1 MKCPKCGSEI
11 REGHLYCE
19 KCGMEIRI
27 VPDFE
32 PEIENSITETLSGV
46 GVEIEGKEP
55 EKEAEKKDAE
65 ENFFQE
71 ESGRNWLLLSMVTL
85 LTIVLIAIGASA
97 FMYMN
102 YSVSHQ
108 VQTARKYA
116 GEGNYEKA
124 IRHLDKAIKLDEG
137 NAEIVLLQSNYYYA
151 SGDSKQAAEVL
162 LELIE
167 REQLSHEDMEKAYA
181 SVIAIYDEEGRYEEI
196 NTLLLNCP
204 DKEVVT
210 VFQNYMAMDPEFS
223 FVTGSYDEVVPLKL
237 SANTTGKIYYTM
249 DGSTPTQ
256 NSKVYTAPVF
266 LESGK
271 YQIAAMFVNDY
282 GIQSNV
288 VKNWYEINLTI
299 PDAPKVFL
307 YSGRYEVPTLIEVE
321 MPLTGTV
328 YYTTDGS
335 VPNVNSQKYTEP
347 VSMPLGR
354 SNYKFVVISD
364 EGVASEVISRSYE
377 FKLDTDVSTD
387 KAVQNVKWALM
398 ERDVLTDVQ
407 GHAQGIKGRYVF
419 QYDTIVTIEGNYYY
433 EIVEYYED
441 TGGSRSK
448 TGHLYAVEV
457 YSGNANRLIYD
468 EQGQMGLIPL
478 TNAKN

>member
-11 REGHLYCE
+11 REEHLYCE
-19 KCGMEIRI
+19 KCGTEIRI

-46 GVEIEGKEP
+46 GVEIEGREP
-55 EKEAEKKDAE
+55 AGEEEKKDAE

-71 ESGRNWLLLSMVTL
+71 ENGRNWLLLSLITL
-85 LTIVLIAIGASA
+85 ITVVLIATGAA
-97 FMYMN
+97 VFMYMN
-102 YSVSHQ
+102 YSASHQ
-108 VQTARKYA
+108 VQTARRYA
-116 GEGNYEKA
+116 EEGDYEKA
-124 IRHLDKAIKLDEG
+124 VRHLDKAIKLDEG

-151 SGDSKQAAEVL
+151 SGNSVQATEVL

-167 REQLSHEDMEKAYA
+167 KEQLTHEDMENAYA

-210 VFQNYMAMDPEFS
+210 AFQNYMAMDPEFS

-249 DGSTPTQ
+249 DGSTPTK

-288 VKNWYEINLTI
+288 VKNWYEINLTV

-307 YSGRYEVPTLIEVE
+307 YSGRYEIPTMIEVE
-321 MPLTGTV
+321 MPLTGTI

-347 VSMPLGR
+347 VFMPLGR

-377 FKLDTDVSTD
+377 FKPDTDVSTD
-387 KAVQNVKWALM
+387 KAVQNVRQALI
-398 ERDVLTDVQ
+398 ERNVLTDVQ
-407 GHAQGIKGRYVF
+407 GHAHGIKGRYVF
-419 QYDTIVTIEGNYYY
+419 QYDTIVTIQENYYY

-441 TGGSRSK
+441 VSGSRSR
-448 TGHLYAVEV
+448 TGHLYAVEL

-478 TNAKN
+478 TEAQN

>member
-167 REQLSHEDMEKAYA
+167 REQA
-181 SVIAIYDEEGRYEEI
+181 
-196 NTLLLNCP
+196 
-204 DKEVVT
+204 
-210 VFQNYMAMDPEFS
+210 
-223 FVTGSYDEVVPLKL
+223 
-237 SANTTGKIYYTM
+237 
-249 DGSTPTQ
+249 
-256 NSKVYTAPVF
+256 
-266 LESGK
+266 
-271 YQIAAMFVNDY
+271 
-282 GIQSNV
+282 
-288 VKNWYEINLTI
+288 
-299 PDAPKVFL
+299 
-307 YSGRYEVPTLIEVE
+307 
-321 MPLTGTV
+321 
-328 YYTTDGS
+328 
-335 VPNVNSQKYTEP
+335 
-347 VSMPLGR
+347 
-354 SNYKFVVISD
+354 
-364 EGVASEVISRSYE
+364 
-377 FKLDTDVSTD
+377 
-387 KAVQNVKWALM
+387 
-398 ERDVLTDVQ
+398 
-407 GHAQGIKGRYVF
+407 
-419 QYDTIVTIEGNYYY
+419 
-433 EIVEYYED
+433 
-441 TGGSRSK
+441 
-448 TGHLYAVEV
+448 
-457 YSGNANRLIYD
+457 
-468 EQGQMGLIPL
+468 
-478 TNAKN
+478 